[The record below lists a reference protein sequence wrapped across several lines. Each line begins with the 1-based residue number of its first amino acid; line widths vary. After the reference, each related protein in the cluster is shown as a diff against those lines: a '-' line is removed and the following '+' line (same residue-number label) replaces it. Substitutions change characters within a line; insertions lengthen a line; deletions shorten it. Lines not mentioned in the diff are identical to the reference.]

1 MYSSRICCLVNM
13 ASILKASN
21 ISLNLRPKVF
31 SLDKKKFDVKLFCF
45 DTRVQET
52 TLESRKIYGGGGTS
66 FCILENF
73 ILNQIKQNNS
83 NYPDAVWVLTDGF
96 GDHIHPLKP
105 DVWNWFLTP
114 NGCIDY
120 IPKQSHVYNLDEFE

>member
-1 MYSSRICCLVNM
+1 MRDQGKSCS
-13 ASILKASN
+13 
-21 ISLNLRPKVF
+21 ISLHILIFNNIF
-31 SLDKKKFDVKLFCF
+31 GSLGAEV
-45 DTRVQET
+45 TNET
-52 TLESRKIYGGGGTS
+52 SIIVPNFANGS